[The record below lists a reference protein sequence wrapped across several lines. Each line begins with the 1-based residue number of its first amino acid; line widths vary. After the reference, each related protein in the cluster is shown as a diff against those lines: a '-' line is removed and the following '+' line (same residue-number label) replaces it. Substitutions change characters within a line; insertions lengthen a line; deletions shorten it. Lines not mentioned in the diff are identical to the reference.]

1 MTTEPARGDG
11 AADELLEV
19 GHEPRRPHRLET
31 FGDRITPAVRWV
43 AVAVT
48 VCGLLLAYL
57 VGRPSSSVRHATQ
70 PDATV
75 GTAGT
80 DALSVLVAKARQR
93 GPLADYIRSD
103 SSYGACASVRVG
115 HDPGRAVVA
124 TLHRDL
130 PGYAVRDVARTLDQ
144 FTALCT
150 IDVRA
155 ANAHGSTVVVEVV
168 SPQTGSTHAFTA
180 VSISSIAD
188 PSTTA
193 VTSASAITSAG
204 WSVTVGVIGPRSDQP
219 GAATL
224 LSLAQ
229 DPTLLW

>member
-1 MTTEPARGDG
+1 MAAESARGDN
-11 AADELLEV
+11 AAGDEELLEV
-19 GHEPRRPHRLET
+19 GHEPRRPHWLDRLDE
-31 FGDRITPAVRWV
+31 RITPVMRWSAVSV
-43 AVAVT
+43 VACGLAVA
-48 VCGLLLAYL
+48 YL
-57 VGRPSSSVRHATQ
+57 IGRPSSAPHPPAS
-70 PDATV
+70 DAAQT
-75 GTAGT
+75 GS

-93 GPLADYIRSD
+93 APLTDYIRSD
-103 SSYGACASVRVG
+103 SSFGACASVQVG
-115 HDPGRAVVA
+115 QDPGRAVVTA
-124 TLHRDL
+124 LHRAL

-155 ANAHGSTVVVEVV
+155 ANARGSTVVIEVV
-168 SPQTGSTHAFTA
+168 SPQARSDHTFTT

-193 VTSASAITSAG
+193 VTSVSAVTSAG
-204 WSVTVGVIGPRSDQP
+204 WSVTVGVVGPRSDQP

-229 DPTLLW
+229 DPTMLW